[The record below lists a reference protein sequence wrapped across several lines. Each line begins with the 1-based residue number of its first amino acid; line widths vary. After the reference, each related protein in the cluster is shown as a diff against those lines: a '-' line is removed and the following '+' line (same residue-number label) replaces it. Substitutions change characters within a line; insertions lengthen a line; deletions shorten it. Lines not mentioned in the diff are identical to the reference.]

1 MQGTSEGSGM
11 NTEFSIDPAAML
23 SKVIAFH
30 AGQPQT
36 RQGNLSLRPRRRRT
50 IPDDNAPVQPKQT
63 CDDYSRLL
71 STACAARY
79 LGVSAWT
86 VRRLVYAGELP
97 AQRGKR
103 MRFDKKDLD
112 RFIEKTKEVVKI

>member
-1 MQGTSEGSGM
+1 M
-11 NTEFSIDPAAML
+11 NTEFSIDSTKMI
-23 SKVIAFH
+23 SNVFAFH
-30 AGQPQT
+30 SAKT
-36 RQGNLSLRPRRRRT
+36 T
-50 IPDDNAPVQPKQT
+50 KNAPVQPKQT

-79 LGVSAWT
+79 LGVSVWT

-97 AQRGKR
+97 AQRRGRR

-112 RFIEKTKEVVKI
+112 RWIEGNKEIVKL

>member
-1 MQGTSEGSGM
+1 M
-11 NTEFSIDPAAML
+11 NTDFSIDSTKMISNVL
-23 SKVIAFH
+23 AFH
-30 AGQPQT
+30 SAQT
-36 RQGNLSLRPRRRRT
+36 KPAT
-50 IPDDNAPVQPKQT
+50 VQPKQT

-79 LGVSAWT
+79 LGVSVWT

-97 AQRGKR
+97 AQRRGRR

-112 RFIEKTKEVVKI
+112 RWIVGNKEIVKL

>member
-1 MQGTSEGSGM
+1 MSTFFSRLHRGPITSVS
-11 NTEFSIDPAAML
+11 F
-23 SKVIAFH
+23 
-30 AGQPQT
+30 
-36 RQGNLSLRPRRRRT
+36 T
-50 IPDDNAPVQPKQT
+50 IPDDNASPVQPKQT

-79 LGVSAWT
+79 LGVSVWT

-97 AQRGKR
+97 AQRRGRR

-112 RFIEKTKEVVKI
+112 RWIEGNKEIVKL

>member
-1 MQGTSEGSGM
+1 M
-11 NTEFSIDPAAML
+11 NTDFSIDSTKMI
-23 SKVIAFH
+23 SNVFAFH
-30 AGQPQT
+30 AQTHT
-36 RQGNLSLRPRRRRT
+36 RQVNLSVRPLRRRT
-50 IPDDNAPVQPKQT
+50 ASIPDNASPVQPKQT

-79 LGVSAWT
+79 LGVSVWT

-103 MRFDKKDLD
+103 MRFDKRDLD
-112 RFIEKTKEVVKI
+112 RFIEKTKEIVKL

>member
-1 MQGTSEGSGM
+1 VSTF
-11 NTEFSIDPAAML
+11 FSRLHRGPITCV
-23 SKVIAFH
+23 SF
-30 AGQPQT
+30 
-36 RQGNLSLRPRRRRT
+36 T
-50 IPDDNAPVQPKQT
+50 IPDDNASPVQPKQT

-79 LGVSAWT
+79 LGVSVWT

-97 AQRGKR
+97 AQRRGRR

-112 RFIEKTKEVVKI
+112 RWIEGNKEIVKL